1 MGRGGGG
8 GRGARQTGTNF
19 IFILSYW
26 LINGLYYGLSSS
38 KNTKYAVT
46 ITQDNFENWT
56 SYPEIKLLHMGGS
69 MQLSPFK
76 EKHFNII
83 LQPGIVC
90 TVPKVQQ

>member
-1 MGRGGGG
+1 M
-8 GRGARQTGTNF
+8 TTHH
-19 IFILSYW
+19 
-26 LINGLYYGLSSS
+26 
-38 KNTKYAVT
+38 AVT

-56 SYPEIKLLHMGGS
+56 IYPEIKLLHMGGS